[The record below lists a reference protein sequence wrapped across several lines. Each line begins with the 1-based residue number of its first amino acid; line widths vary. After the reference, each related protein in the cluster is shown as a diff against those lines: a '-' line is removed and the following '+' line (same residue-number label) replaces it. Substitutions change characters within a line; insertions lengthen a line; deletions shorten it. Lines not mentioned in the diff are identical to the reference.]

1 MVKPMIHILQNKKL
15 WYVLTVVLRV
25 WRVVGV
31 EVVLVAEAVSQLG
44 LAVPQLRGHLARAP
58 VRRGPGQWIHVCR
71 SAQQC

>member
-1 MVKPMIHILQNKKL
+1 MVKPLIDILQNKKL
-15 WYVLTVVLRV
+15 WYVLTVVLGV

-58 VRRGPGQWIHVCR
+58 VRRGPG
-71 SAQQC
+71 

>member
-1 MVKPMIHILQNKKL
+1 MVKPMIDILQSKKLLL

-58 VRRGPGQWIHVCR
+58 VRRGPGQ
-71 SAQQC
+71 